1 MTISSSIIFS
11 NISDHLPCIANLCIS
26 EYTKQ
31 QQKYVKTRVINDTA
45 INSFRDELS
54 DIDISSLLNANL
66 ATDPNTDYEKFE
78 NIITKTYD
86 RHFPEKCVKFNKYKH
101 KRSNW
106 ITSGILKSIEFRD
119 KLYKRLKMC
128 SPENSEYELL
138 KYNLK
143 IYNGYLNRCIRTA
156 KKEFYH
162 NEFNKYKNDIRKTW
176 DTLKEIINKKTFKSD
191 FPSCFVHEGVEI
203 TDTKNIADKFNEYFT
218 EIGPKLAKSIN
229 TANKAPF
236 NSYLTTHCPASF
248 NFSYTKPDDIEKI
261 IRNLRPKSSAG
272 CDNIST
278 KLLKEIENVVS
289 RPLSIIINQ
298 SLCTGIFPDKLKKAK
313 VIPLYK
319 KDDNKLFGNYRPI
332 SLLSSISKIFERV
345 AFNQLYDYF
354 SSNGLLYESQ
364 YGFRKLH
371 STELAA
377 LEFTDRIS
385 QEMDAK
391 KIPFSIFLDLSKAF
405 DTLDHNVLLSKLNYY
420 GIKDTALDW
429 FKSYLTNRTQYVD
442 CNGIS
447 SSIRE
452 IETGVPQGSILGPL
466 LFIIYMNDI
475 HTVSDN
481 LNFILYADDTTLSS
495 PMCSFTRG
503 CDGNIDIV
511 STLINSEL
519 NKIADWLAVNK
530 LSLNVQKTKFM
541 IFHYRQRVL
550 TENDIPCL
558 MINNTLIERVTEF
571 NFLGL
576 TVNEYM
582 NWNSHTQKIANK
594 ISRTLGVMNRLKR
607 YLPISAM
614 KLMYDSLILS
624 HLQFGITSWGF
635 EWDRISKLQKRA
647 LRIMTNS
654 KYNAHTDPLFKRL
667 HLLKVND
674 IFDVQCLKFWYKF
687 VNKKLPNYFRDM
699 FKYNYELH
707 EIGTRS
713 HDQLHL
719 YPTRTSGARN
729 VLRHH
734 IPELLNKFP
743 KYLTE
748 RIKTHSLYSIFYNI
762 KCYLIDLYNYNCT
775 IIDCY
780 ICNNNNWV
788 TNRLSGNLGPAAGPW
803 SQAAARVVDMTASGV
818 GGDLRMVTGF

>member
-1 MTISSSIIFS
+1 MIATWK
-11 NISDHLPCIANLCIS
+11 LPTSKVYHGL
-26 EYTKQ
+26 
-31 QQKYVKTRVINDTA
+31 INA
-45 INSFRDELS
+45 LGI
-54 DIDISSLLNANL
+54 
-66 ATDPNTDYEKFE
+66 
-78 NIITKTYD
+78 
-86 RHFPEKCVKFNKYKH
+86 CVHKKH
-101 KRSNW
+101 YQVLP
-106 ITSGILKSIEFRD
+106 TQ
-119 KLYKRLKMC
+119 M
-128 SPENSEYELL
+128 
-138 KYNLK
+138 
-143 IYNGYLNRCIRTA
+143 
-156 KKEFYH
+156 
-162 NEFNKYKNDIRKTW
+162 
-176 DTLKEIINKKTFKSD
+176 
-191 FPSCFVHEGVEI
+191 V
-203 TDTKNIADKFNEYFT
+203 
-218 EIGPKLAKSIN
+218 
-229 TANKAPF
+229 
-236 NSYLTTHCPASF
+236 
-248 NFSYTKPDDIEKI
+248 
-261 IRNLRPKSSAG
+261 
-272 CDNIST
+272 
-278 KLLKEIENVVS
+278 
-289 RPLSIIINQ
+289 
-298 SLCTGIFPDKLKKAK
+298 
-313 VIPLYK
+313 
-319 KDDNKLFGNYRPI
+319 PI
-332 SLLSSISKIFERV
+332 SAL
-345 AFNQLYDYF
+345 AH
-354 SSNGLLYESQ
+354 GL

-594 ISRTLGVMNRLKR
+594 ISRILGVMNRLKR

-614 KLMYDSLILS
+614 KLMYDLLILS
-624 HLQFGITSWGF
+624 HLQFGITNWGF

-654 KYNAHTDPLFKRL
+654 KYNAHTDPLFKQL
-667 HLLKVND
+667 HLLKVKD
-674 IFDVQCLKFWYKF
+674 IFDVQCLKFGI
-687 VNKKLPNYFRDM
+687 NLS
-699 FKYNYELH
+699 
-707 EIGTRS
+707 TRS
-713 HDQLHL
+713 FQIISETCLNIIMN
-719 YPTRTSGARN
+719 YTKSEPEVTISFTYIQPAPV
-729 VLRHH
+729 VLAM
-734 IPELLNKFP
+734 F
-743 KYLTE
+743 
-748 RIKTHSLYSIFYNI
+748 
-762 KCYLIDLYNYNCT
+762 
-775 IIDCY
+775 
-780 ICNNNNWV
+780 
-788 TNRLSGNLGPAAGPW
+788 
-803 SQAAARVVDMTASGV
+803 
-818 GGDLRMVTGF
+818 